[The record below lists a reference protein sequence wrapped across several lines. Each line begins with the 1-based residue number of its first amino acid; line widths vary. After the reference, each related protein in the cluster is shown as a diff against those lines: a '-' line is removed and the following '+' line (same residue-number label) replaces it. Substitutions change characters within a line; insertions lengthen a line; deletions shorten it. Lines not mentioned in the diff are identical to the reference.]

1 MVYFRHYQTS
11 PAPFTIRA
19 FFQPGT
25 RLPHSRPSL
34 PMSFPQK
41 IRPCSNNRT
50 NRRAVDEVVTVA
62 RTTNSENRD
71 VDVAARALSPVTG
84 CQTTNVTRTT
94 TNRTKPEAVTA
105 VDHSNRNRTTT
116 AATAVTVAHRGTV
129 ETRLKNLTTTAVL
142 TVAISSCSSSNITPP

>member
-1 MVYFRHYQTS
+1 M
-11 PAPFTIRA
+11 
-19 FFQPGT
+19 
-25 RLPHSRPSL
+25 
-34 PMSFPQK
+34 
-41 IRPCSNNRT
+41 
-50 NRRAVDEVVTVA
+50 DEVVTVA

-71 VDVAARALSPVTG
+71 VDVVARALSPVTG

-116 AATAVTVAHRGTV
+116 AATAVTVANRGTV

-142 TVAISSCSSSNITPP
+142 TVAISSCSSNITPP